1 MNTITWGN
9 SWHYRRSTS
18 VVPKDKLSSNNG
30 VMMESRRQAWPEA
43 PIIKSSRR
51 PRRWKEPS
59 SSSNPQSDITSEEHL
74 KILLRILST
83 KTFTITSSNHLRE
96 YALYVFV
103 ETNCFS
109 IRTPTSRRNYRRRNF
124 ILQRAGFNPHLPS
137 PFVLCDYQGY
147 RVRGA
152 QVHHYRTVAL
162 QRVVWRTTLDGQR
175 RVVSSYS

>member
-1 MNTITWGN
+1 MT
-9 SWHYRRSTS
+9 
-18 VVPKDKLSSNNG
+18 
-30 VMMESRRQAWPEA
+30 ESRRQAWPEA
-43 PIIKSSRR
+43 PIIKSSHR

-83 KTFTITSSNHLRE
+83 KTFTIASLNHLRE

-109 IRTPTSRRNYRRRNF
+109 IRTPTSRRNYRRRHY
-124 ILQRAGFNPHLPS
+124 ILQRAGFNPHLPAS
-137 PFVLCDYQGY
+137 LILSNYQQH
-147 RVRGA
+147 RVQRT

-162 QRVVWRTTLDGQR
+162 RRVVRRATLDRRG